1 MGQKVH
7 PTAYRTG
14 KIFPTKST
22 WYADPKSYAKQ
33 LKEDNQ
39 IRRFLEK
46 RLNLAG
52 LARTEIKR
60 SINTVDIHVYVS
72 RPGVVIGR
80 GGSGLEILKGE
91 LNKLVLGTPTPPRN
105 HPIKIN
111 LHPEEVQNPDTSAP
125 LILDRLVSQLERRY
139 PHRRAVS
146 QAIEKAM
153 SAGAKG
159 IKVTFSGRIAG
170 ADIARTET
178 YKQGRVPTQTIRA
191 NIDYAEKPALTRSG
205 YVGIKVWVYTKDIIK

>member
-1 MGQKVH
+1 L
-7 PTAYRTG
+7 G
-14 KIFPTKST
+14 KIFKTKST
-22 WYADPKSYAKQ
+22 WYADSKTYAKH
-33 LKEDNQ
+33 LYEDNK
-39 IRRFLEK
+39 IRRFLEN

-52 LARTEIKR
+52 LTHTEIKR
-60 SINTVDIHVYVS
+60 SINTVDIHVFVS

-80 GGSGLEILKGE
+80 GGSGLDILKKE
-91 LNKLVLGTPTPPRN
+91 LNKLVLGTETPPKN
-105 HPIKIN
+105 HPVKIN
-111 LHPEEVQNPDTSAP
+111 IHPEEVQNPDVSAP
-125 LILDRLVSQLERRY
+125 LVLDRLISQLERRY

-159 IKVTFSGRIAG
+159 IKVTFSGRING
-170 ADIARTET
+170 ADIGRTET

-205 YVGIKVWVYTKDIIK
+205 YVGIKVWAYTGDIVSKK

>member
-7 PTAYRTG
+7 PTAYRLG
-14 KIFPTKST
+14 KIFKTKST
-22 WYADPKSYAKQ
+22 WYADPKSYSKH
-33 LKEDNQ
+33 LLEDYK

-52 LARTEIKR
+52 LTHTEIKR
-60 SINTVDIHVYVS
+60 SINTVDIHVFVS

-80 GGSGLEILKGE
+80 GGSGLEILKKE
-91 LNKLVLGTPTPPRN
+91 LNKLVLGTATPPRN

-111 LHPEEVQNPDTSAP
+111 LHPEEVQNPDVSAP
-125 LILDRLVSQLERRY
+125 LVLDRLRSQLERRY

-153 SAGAKG
+153 MAGAKG
-159 IKVTFSGRIAG
+159 IKVTFAGRING
-170 ADIARTET
+170 ADIARSET
-178 YKQGRVPTQTIRA
+178 YKEGRIPTQTIRA
-191 NIDYAEKPALTRSG
+191 NIDYAEGPSLTRSG
-205 YVGIKVWVYTKDIIK
+205 YIGIKVWVYTGDIVK

>member
-7 PTAYRTG
+7 PTAFRLG
-14 KIFPTKST
+14 KIFKTKST
-22 WYADPKSYAKQ
+22 WYADAKSYPKQ
-33 LKEDNQ
+33 LLEDNK
-39 IRRFLEK
+39 IRRFLEN

-52 LARTEIKR
+52 LTHTEIKR
-60 SINTVDIHVYVS
+60 SINTVDIHVFVS

-80 GGSGLEILKGE
+80 GGSGLDILKKE
-91 LNKLVLGTPTPPRN
+91 LNKLVLGTETPPKN

-111 LHPEEVQNPDTSAP
+111 IHPEEVQNPDVSSA
-125 LILDRLVSQLERRY
+125 LVLDRLISQIERRY

-159 IKVTFSGRIAG
+159 IKVTFSGRING

-191 NIDYAEKPALTRSG
+191 NIDYSEKPALTRSG
-205 YVGIKVWVYTKDIIK
+205 YVGIKVWVYTGDVVK

>member
-7 PTAYRTG
+7 PTAFRLG
-14 KIFPTKST
+14 KIFPTKSV
-22 WYADPKSYAKQ
+22 WYADPKSYPKHLQ
-33 LKEDNQ
+33 EDNK

-46 RLNLAG
+46 RLSLAG
-52 LARTEIKR
+52 LTRTEIKR

-80 GGSGLEILKGE
+80 GGSGLEILKKE
-91 LNKLVLGTPTPPRN
+91 LNKLVLGTETPPKN

-111 LHPEEVQNPDTSAP
+111 LHPEEIQNPDVSSALVLDK
-125 LILDRLVSQLERRY
+125 LISQLERRY
-139 PHRRAVS
+139 PHRRAVN
-146 QAIEKAM
+146 QAIEKTM

-159 IKVTFSGRIAG
+159 IKITLSGRIAG

-178 YKQGRVPTQTIRA
+178 YKQGRIPTQTIRA
-191 NIDYAEKPALTRSG
+191 NIDYAERPALTRSG
-205 YVGIKVWVYTKDIIK
+205 YVGIKVWIYTGDIVE